1 MPAAD
6 RMSTLLTFVIVV
18 FCLAGIVDSSLVLR
32 EHYNTESSPC
42 NINDVWDCGTVNHSP
57 YAAMRGIP
65 VALIGILGYALL
77 AVLAG
82 RFPLTTAVLALGALI
97 FSLRLSWIEWKVLL
111 VWCIYCVSSQIIIA
125 IIFPLTVIA
134 AWVSRQKES

>member
-1 MPAAD
+1 MPTAD
-6 RMSTLLTFVIVV
+6 RISTLLTFVIVV
-18 FCLAGIVDSSLVLR
+18 FCLAGVVDSSLVLR

-97 FSLRLSWIEWKVLL
+97 FSLRLTWIEWKVLL

-134 AWVSRQKES
+134 AWVSRRKES